1 MTYDWRGEAPFQ
13 ELTPEWF
20 EEQDRRSAAV
30 HAHFATD
37 SIPFDRLI
45 PYAELAGKEVLEIGI
60 GAGFHSELLTRAGA
74 SVTGIDLTEVAIAR
88 TRARFALR
96 GLAGSFERRDAEEP
110 DPAFERRFDF
120 IWSWGV
126 VHHSSRTARI
136 VRNVSSWLKDDGSFG
151 GMVYHRDS
159 LVAFASVM
167 REWILRRRLFRE
179 SLDEALWRSS
189 DGFSAR
195 FYPADQWRDLLLG
208 FFEEASVRVSGQESD
223 VLPLPRVV
231 RVRIQPRI
239 PPAVRSRVLQRAG
252 TFVLFNATRPL
263 R

>member
-1 MTYDWRGEAPFQ
+1 MTYDWRREALF
-13 ELTPEWF
+13 EDLTPEWF

-37 SIPFDRLI
+37 TIPFDRLI
-45 PYAELAGKEVLEIGI
+45 PYADLAGKKVLEIGV
-60 GAGFHSELLTRAGA
+60 GAGFHSELLVHAGA
-74 SVTGIDLTEVAIAR
+74 SVTGIDLAEAAIAQA
-88 TRARFALR
+88 RARFALR
-96 GLAGSFERRDAEEP
+96 GLEGSFERRDAEEP
-110 DPAFERRFDF
+110 NAAFERRFDF

-136 VRNVSSWLKDDGSFG
+136 VRNVSSWLRDDGTFG

-159 LVAFASVM
+159 LVALASVM
-167 REWILRRRLFRE
+167 REWILRLRLFRE
-179 SLDEALWRSS
+179 SVDEALWRSS

-223 VLPLPRVV
+223 VLPLPRAF
-231 RVRIQPRI
+231 RVRILPRI
-239 PPAVRSRVLQRAG
+239 PQALRSQVLQRAG
-252 TFVLFNATRPL
+252 TFILFDASRPL